1 MIARG
6 FNAQF
11 FLRASLALVVG
22 LASGFF
28 FHLARGYFPRIA
40 VLIGLSIG
48 ILTYM
53 AIQTLERLWRL
64 WRPRDSDPATLDD
77 D

>member
-1 MIARG
+1 MITRG
-6 FNAQF
+6 FNKQF
-11 FLRASLALVVG
+11 FLRAALAALVG
-22 LASGFF
+22 IGSGFF

-64 WRPRDSDPATLDD
+64 WRPSQADLRDSDER
-77 D
+77 